1 MKWEDY
7 KANAMRTFAHNNS
20 INIDDELFNKK
31 MNELHCVI
39 GISTEIAEFIQ
50 AIANNDKVNASEE
63 IGDILWYTANL
74 ERLSVPTGLSFPY
87 DEKGITVFAD
97 EFLVSVQNLLDT
109 YKKGVY
115 YGSDIDYEA
124 VLFYIEEIKK
134 TCVGML
140 VMNEINPEDV
150 METNINKL
158 AIRYPDKFTRE
169 DAEQRDLFAERK
181 VLEDG
186 NSNI

>member
-20 INIDDELFNKK
+20 INEDDELFNKK
-31 MNELHCVI
+31 INELHCVI
-39 GISTEIAEFIQ
+39 GISTEIGEFIQ
-50 AIANNDKVNASEE
+50 AIENNDRVNATEE
-63 IGDILWYTANL
+63 IGDIFWYTANL
-74 ERLSVPTGLSFPY
+74 ERLVVPTGLSFPY

-97 EFLVSVQNLLDT
+97 EFLVSIQNLVDI
-109 YKKGVY
+109 YKKAVF
-115 YGSDIDYEA
+115 YGSDIDYEK
-124 VLFYIEEIKK
+124 VLWYIKEIKK

-140 VMNEINPEDV
+140 SMNDINPEDV
-150 METNINKL
+150 METNIKKL
-158 AIRYPDKFTRE
+158 AIRYPEKFTRE